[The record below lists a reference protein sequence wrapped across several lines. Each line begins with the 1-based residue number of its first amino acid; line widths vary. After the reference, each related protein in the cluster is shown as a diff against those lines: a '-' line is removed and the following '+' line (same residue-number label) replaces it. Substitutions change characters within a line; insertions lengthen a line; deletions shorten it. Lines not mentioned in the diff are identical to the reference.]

1 MGMDTR
7 TRPRRVA
14 VCCAVALLLTA
25 GCGGGDSEGGAGQ
38 DGVAAEVPAEAEVPA
53 GVPAD
58 TPAVEPCSLV
68 GDEEMAGILTE
79 QLPADEGAITVTSE
93 STSLGPDTC
102 VYSWGRSSW
111 SAGAEKEF
119 QVSLLPPDDL
129 TFTAAIGERTPI
141 DGVGDEAFEV
151 SDNYFARVGDTV
163 VHVVDL
169 QETPEAS
176 VAVLTAAAGAL

>member
-7 TRPRRVA
+7 TRPRLVA
-14 VCCAVALLLTA
+14 VCCAAALLLPA
-25 GCGGGDSEGGAGQ
+25 GCGGDAEPAAGGGP
-38 DGVAAEVPAEAEVPA
+38 DGVEAPVPADA
-53 GVPAD
+53 GVPPDA
-58 TPAVEPCSLV
+58 PAVEPCSLV
-68 GDEEMAGILTE
+68 DDAEMAALLTE
-79 QLPADEGAITVTSE
+79 QLPADEGEVTVTSE

-102 VYSWGRSSW
+102 QYSWGRSTW
-111 SAGAEKEF
+111 SAGSEKEF

-141 DGVGDEAFEV
+141 PGVGDEAFEV

-163 VHVVDL
+163 VHVVNL